1 MKHKYRTL
9 EQDRIQQSPKGIS
22 LSTQDM
28 EPILDQEKMFF
39 ELTKAVMNDKQIAVF
54 EFGILNETTMK
65 AYDFM
70 RKMLYKQEDEKLLYI
85 YL

>member
-1 MKHKYRTL
+1 
-9 EQDRIQQSPKGIS
+9 
-22 LSTQDM
+22 M
-28 EPILDQEKMFF
+28 EPILDQEKIFF
-39 ELTKAVMNDKQIAVF
+39 ELTKAIMNDKHIAVF
-54 EFGILNETTMK
+54 EFGLLNETTKK